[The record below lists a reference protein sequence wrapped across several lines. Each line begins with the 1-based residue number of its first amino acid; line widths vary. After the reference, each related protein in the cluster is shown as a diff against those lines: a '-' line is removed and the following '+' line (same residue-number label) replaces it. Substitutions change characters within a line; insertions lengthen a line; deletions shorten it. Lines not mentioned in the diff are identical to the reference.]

1 MSGPWQT
8 SAVEPQVT
16 YARLRRAALGTALV
30 FAVSGALLG
39 TWVSRLPATRDRLHA
54 SPAELG
60 LVLLAPGI
68 GALVSMPTTGWFCR
82 RFGSRAAVA
91 GTALPC
97 CALMVAL
104 AVVPSLPTL
113 GAALL
118 LWGLSYGAWDV
129 AMNVQGSAVEQ
140 RAGRAWMPR
149 YHACWSVGSIVG
161 AGLGALAAR
170 VDLPLVVHFG
180 AAGAI
185 GAVTVLAGL
194 KAFISDRHSVPD
206 RHGPD
211 ETAGEHHTAWRALL
225 TPRLVA
231 IGLTTLCSV
240 IVEGAAA
247 DWLALYLVDVRHT
260 SASTGAAGYTAF
272 ACAMSA
278 GRFAGTP
285 VTERLGRAGAVRA
298 GGLTSVAGV
307 ALTVLS
313 PWLPLT
319 YLGTA
324 LWALGI
330 CLIFPATI
338 SAAGENP
345 RRPTDAIAAVSTIGY
360 GGLLVGPPLIGFL
373 AEHVGL
379 GRALLVLIVLAG
391 AIAALAPASRERYN
405 SRTGPETSSFVGPV
419 G

>member
-1 MSGPWQT
+1 MDREI
-8 SAVEPQVT
+8 A

-30 FAVSGALLG
+30 FAISGALLG
-39 TWVSRLPATRDRLHA
+39 TWVSRLPATRDRLDA

-97 CALMVAL
+97 CALMVAM
-104 AVVPSLPTL
+104 AVAPSLPTL

-118 LWGLSYGAWDV
+118 LWGLLYGAWDV

-161 AGLGALAAR
+161 AALGALAAR
-170 VDLPLVVHFG
+170 VDLPLIVHFAVAGAVG
-180 AAGAI
+180 AAL
-185 GAVTVLAGL
+185 VLAGL
-194 KAFISDRHSVPD
+194 KVFVED
-206 RHGPD
+206 RHGAD
-211 ETAGEHHTAWRALL
+211 THAEHHRAPWRTLL

-247 DWLALYLVDVRHT
+247 DWLALYLVDERHT
-260 SASTGAAGYTAF
+260 SAAAGAAGYTAF

-285 VTERLGRAGAVRA
+285 VTERLGRGGAVRA

-307 ALTVLS
+307 ALTMLA
-313 PWLPLT
+313 PWMPLVH
-319 YLGTA
+319 LGIA

-338 SAAGENP
+338 SAAGESP
-345 RRPTDAIAAVSTIGY
+345 YRPTDAIAAVSTIGY

-379 GRALLVLIVLAG
+379 GRALLVLVLLAG
-391 AIAALAPASRERYN
+391 AIAVLAPAARERAPA
-405 SRTGPETSSFVGPV
+405 GVP
-419 G
+419 